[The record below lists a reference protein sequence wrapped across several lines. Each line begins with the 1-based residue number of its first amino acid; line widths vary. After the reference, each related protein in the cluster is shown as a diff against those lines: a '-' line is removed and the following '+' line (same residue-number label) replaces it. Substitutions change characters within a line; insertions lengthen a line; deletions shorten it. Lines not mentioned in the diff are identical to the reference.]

1 MDIRIYDQ
9 ELNKIKLI
17 DKFSYF
23 TVSQAYNEIGSF
35 ELQCPID
42 FFQWLK
48 NGNYLMHSNDFK
60 HAYVVEYVEKDTD
73 EEGVE
78 YLKVKGRSIDSI
90 FDRRICIG
98 ERTFQTVEPAQI
110 ISQLIIDNV
119 ISPVDAARKIDNVE
133 IGNLVNADEGGTD
146 YSCNYSNLLGDIVA
160 LAQNAYIGFN
170 TYISDNGKIVFDT
183 YKGINRTEQ
192 ENTNVTITTNESA
205 VVNSDSEISTF
216 DVWKTVRN
224 YYSDWREH
232 YPLEIVDGGG
242 YGPKQLDKSKYRDR
256 IPIYND
262 EGVRISWEYV
272 WRKSGYMY
280 QEISLDADHIYYVM
294 VSGFNPTTT
303 QLGCGI
309 MTEKTSTSAEYDYNF
324 TLNFP
329 AGMTG
334 YESMS
339 CLYVPKESGK
349 YKLTVGYGD
358 LEEVEGQHAYFDAAV
373 IIDLT
378 ETFSEGKEPTLAEC
392 NESIYYDDG
401 LWKYKTKV
409 ISLVEN
415 SNPIMAFSRDRD
427 TLLTVE
433 YIHNSTNKKNKMY
446 VRGDDGTVITVSSD
460 TGECTGIDLKES
472 FLDAGIK
479 RESDGVTIPE
489 ASFENMLKNAGKAD
503 LNNLT
508 DSETISGTFYT
519 LSNKKYGTD
528 FYLGDVVDFV
538 DRKLGIV
545 TYKRI
550 SSVTETWDENGYTL
564 DIILGDDILKITE
577 FVKLVSKGVI

>member
-1 MDIRIYDQ
+1 MDIKIYDKS
-9 ELNKIKLI
+9 LKKIKML

-23 TVSQAYNEIGSF
+23 TASQAYNKVGNF
-35 ELQCPID
+35 ELRCPVD
-42 FFQWLK
+42 LFQWLE
-48 NGNYLMHSNDFK
+48 NGNYLMHSNDFQ

-78 YLKVKGRSIDSI
+78 YLLVKGRSIDSI

-98 ERTFQTVEPAQI
+98 ERTFQTIEPAQI
-110 ISQLIIDNV
+110 ISQLITDNV
-119 ISPVDAARKIDNVE
+119 TAPADAARKINDVE
-133 IGNLVNADEGGTD
+133 IANLVNADEGGTD
-146 YSCNYSNLLGDIVA
+146 YSCDYSNLLNDIIT

-170 TYISDNGKIVFDT
+170 TYILDGKIIFNT
-183 YKGINRTEQ
+183 YKGVNRTEQ
-192 ENTNVTITTNESA
+192 ANTNVTILTNA
-205 VVNSDSEISTF
+205 AQTANMDSGISSLRY
-216 DVWKTVRN
+216 WNLIRN
-224 YYSDWREH
+224 IYSDWQEH
-232 YPLEIVDGGG
+232 YPLEIIKGGG
-242 YGPKQLDKSKYRDR
+242 YGESQLDKSKYKDR
-256 IPIYND
+256 TAVYND
-262 EGVRISWEYV
+262 EGKFVRWEYV

-329 AGMTG
+329 AGMTS
-334 YESMS
+334 YAPMS
-339 CLYVPKESGK
+339 CLYVPEESGK
-349 YKLTVGYGD
+349 YKLAVGYGD
-358 LEEVEGQHAYFDAAV
+358 LEEIEGQHAYFDAAV
-373 IIDLT
+373 VVDLT
-378 ETFSEGKEPTLAEC
+378 ETFGAGKEPTLEEC
-392 NESIYYDDG
+392 DESIYYDNG
-401 LWKYKTKV
+401 SWKYKTKV
-409 ISLVEN
+409 ITLVEN
-415 SNPIMAFSRDRD
+415 GNPIMAFSRDRD

-433 YIHNSTNKKNKMY
+433 YIHNSTNEKNKIY
-446 VRGDDGTVITVSSD
+446 VRGDDGTVTTVSID
-460 TGECTGIDLKES
+460 AEECTGIDLKES

-528 FYLGDVVDFV
+528 FYLGDMVDFV
-538 DRKLGIV
+538 DNKLGIV

-550 SSVTETWDENGYTL
+550 SAVTETWDEDGYTL
-564 DIILGDDILKITE
+564 DITLGDDILKITE
-577 FVKLVSKGVI
+577 FVKLVSKGVV